1 MESQTPQATETPNP
15 ADFSGESPG
24 KLTTTPSKT
33 AAGQQVQEALAPIL
47 DFLNKLPD
55 DIGSFVSANT
65 KPLLYIVL
73 FIAALVTIKIVL
85 AVLGA
90 VDGIPL
96 LSPLFKLVGLGY
108 TGWFVYRYLLKED
121 SRQELGQEFQSLKS
135 QVLGRNSSNS

>member
-1 MESQTPQATETPNP
+1 MESQTPQVTETPNP
-15 ADFSGESPG
+15 ANLSGESPG
-24 KLTTTPSKT
+24 QLAAPPKRTV
-33 AAGQQVQEALAPIL
+33 AGQQVQEALAPIL

-55 DIGSFVSANT
+55 DIASFVSAYQ

-73 FIAALVTIKIVL
+73 FIAALVTIKIIL

-135 QVLGRNSSNS
+135 QVLGRDSSNL